1 VKSRKNAI
9 LHPILRVCTKTE
21 NVAPLF
27 PPAPRVK
34 QVLAYWLLH
43 STHSHTVW
51 LTRRTKPRSSSF
63 FIFFQSFTQVNS
75 TEPEKIKIP
84 KSLNPCSPSL
94 SRPSSSNQPS
104 VHHQQATTVFFT
116 SHREMQILD
125 NNNGGSPV
133 TSLHQP

>member
-1 VKSRKNAI
+1 VKSCKNAI
-9 LHPILRVCTKTE
+9 LHPILRVYTKTG

-27 PPAPRVK
+27 PLAPRVK

-43 STHSHTVW
+43 STHNHTVW

-63 FIFFQSFTQVNS
+63 FIFFQSFTQVNN

-116 SHREMQILD
+116 SHHEMQISD

>member
-1 VKSRKNAI
+1 MLKSGEIAI
-9 LHPILRVCTKTE
+9 LHPILRVCIKTE
-21 NVAPLF
+21 NVVPLF
-27 PPAPRVK
+27 PPAPHVK

-51 LTRRTKPRSSSF
+51 LTRRTKTRSSF
-63 FIFFQSFTQVNS
+63 FIFFQSFTQVNN
-75 TEPEKIKIP
+75 TKLEKIKIP

-94 SRPSSSNQPS
+94 SRSSSSNQPS

-116 SHREMQILD
+116 SHREVQISD
-125 NNNGGSPV
+125 NNSGGSPV